1 MSDPNGEARKLLDD
15 ADDMHR
21 CTPAERVARA
31 QVFAILAQ
39 AEASQAMVE
48 LLSRIANALERAHPD
63 SATVPA
69 PGYLVW
75 PRARGRHRRR
85 PYLVACRKPVEHDW

>member
-63 SATVPA
+63 SASGPGAGLSRVA
-69 PGYLVW
+69 PRQGPSRSTTLFGGVSQ
-75 PRARGRHRRR
+75 AG
-85 PYLVACRKPVEHDW
+85 